1 MEHGTKV
8 RARYFAALH
17 PSVCM
22 AYFVAAIGLT
32 LACSHPA
39 AAALSLAGGTAFSIL
54 LRGGKETAN
63 TYKFVLPMFLLIAI
77 GNPLFS
83 HRGATM
89 LFMLFDQWIT
99 LEAISYGLVSACTLS
114 AIIVWFACYQQVM
127 TSDKFL
133 YLFGN
138 IAPNTALLITMTL
151 RFIPKLKKDAADIA
165 AAETMLNGKPQ
176 RLTQKL
182 GAVMRRLSVLLTM
195 SMEAAVETADSMR
208 ARGYGEARRTTFYLF
223 RFDPRS
229 AAIMAAV
236 LSLAA
241 VCTAGRIYGYGYMEF
256 YPRIYALDT
265 DAGGAAMLAA
275 FAAVMFMGAI
285 LEMKEAAVWR
295 SCGLTE

>member
-1 MEHGTKV
+1 MEHGS
-8 RARYFAALH
+8 RPHPGFFAALH
-17 PSVCM
+17 PCVCM
-22 AYFVAAIGLT
+22 AYFAAAIGLT

-77 GNPLFS
+77 GNPLFN

-99 LEAISYGLVSACTLS
+99 LEAICYGLVSACTLS

-208 ARGYGEARRTTFYLF
+208 ARGYGEARRTMFHLF
-223 RFDPRS
+223 RFDTRS
-229 AAIMAAV
+229 AVIMAAV

-256 YPRIYALDT
+256 YPRIYAPDT
-265 DAGGAAMLAA
+265 DAGGIAMLAA

>member
-1 MEHGTKV
+1 MEHGAKV

-99 LEAISYGLVSACTLS
+99 LEAISCGLVSACTLS

-127 TSDKFL
+127 TSDKIL

-195 SMEAAVETADSMR
+195 SMGRRLKRRTPCVRAAMER
-208 ARGYGEARRTTFYLF
+208 RGAQRSICSGLIREAR
-223 RFDPRS
+223 P
-229 AAIMAAV
+229 
-236 LSLAA
+236 
-241 VCTAGRIYGYGYMEF
+241 
-256 YPRIYALDT
+256 
-265 DAGGAAMLAA
+265 
-275 FAAVMFMGAI
+275 
-285 LEMKEAAVWR
+285 
-295 SCGLTE
+295 

>member
-1 MEHGTKV
+1 MEHGAKV

-77 GNPLFS
+77 GNPLFN

-138 IAPNTALLITMTL
+138 VAPNTALLITMTL

-195 SMEAAVETADSMR
+195 SMGSGGRNGGFHAR
-208 ARGYGEARRTTFYLF
+208 ARLWRG
-223 RFDPRS
+223 
-229 AAIMAAV
+229 AAHNV
-236 LSLAA
+236 PSVPL
-241 VCTAGRIYGYGYMEF
+241 R
-256 YPRIYALDT
+256 YAKCGHNG
-265 DAGGAAMLAA
+265 GGAVACGGVYGGQDIRLRLH
-275 FAAVMFMGAI
+275 GI
-285 LEMKEAAVWR
+285 LPAHICA
-295 SCGLTE
+295 

>member
-1 MEHGTKV
+1 MEHGAKV
-8 RARYFAALH
+8 CAWYFAALH

-77 GNPLFS
+77 GNPLFN

-99 LEAISYGLVSACTLS
+99 LEAICYGLVSACTLS

-208 ARGYGEARRTTFYLF
+208 ARGWGCGPRGRFSIWRFGRR
-223 RFDPRS
+223 D
-229 AAIMAAV
+229 AALGAVMAAAGALLAAGVLGGGARAAYYPV
-236 LSLAA
+236 LSLPCGGWTAAALAGYGALCFLPAA
-241 VCTAGRIYGYGYMEF
+241 VTIWEEISWRIS
-256 YPRIYALDT
+256 
-265 DAGGAAMLAA
+265 
-275 FAAVMFMGAI
+275 
-285 LEMKEAAVWR
+285 R
-295 SCGLTE
+295 SKI

>member
-1 MEHGTKV
+1 MEHRAKV

-133 YLFGN
+133 YLFSN

-151 RFIPKLKKDAADIA
+151 RFIPKLKK
-165 AAETMLNGKPQ
+165 
-176 RLTQKL
+176 
-182 GAVMRRLSVLLTM
+182 MRRT
-195 SMEAAVETADSMR
+195 
-208 ARGYGEARRTTFYLF
+208 
-223 RFDPRS
+223 
-229 AAIMAAV
+229 
-236 LSLAA
+236 
-241 VCTAGRIYGYGYMEF
+241 
-256 YPRIYALDT
+256 
-265 DAGGAAMLAA
+265 
-275 FAAVMFMGAI
+275 
-285 LEMKEAAVWR
+285 
-295 SCGLTE
+295 

>member
-1 MEHGTKV
+1 MEHGAKV

-99 LEAISYGLVSACTLS
+99 LEAICYGLVSACTLS

-138 IAPNTALLITMTL
+138 VAPNTALLITMTL

-165 AAETMLNGKPQ
+165 AAETMLNGKPK

-208 ARGYGEARRTTFYLF
+208 TRGYGEARRTTFHLF
-223 RFDPRS
+223 RFDTRS
-229 AAIMAAV
+229 AVIMAAV

-275 FAAVMFMGAI
+275 YAAVMFMGAI